1 MDIYNIEISYLYN
14 GIKIILSRF
23 QFISYK
29 VLLSLCILFI
39 TTASAHWL
47 MFVLQGINLDQ
58 LRLEK
63 DDVVIKIGK
72 SECNI
77 TSTGRQLTC
86 RPPREPP
93 SPMKSGRYPEV
104 EVSHTVGSVNGP
116 LGTGRSLTIKCVFYI
131 FIVDLKCLY
140 IFCHISE
147 IILGVVYHQVFIQ
160 YTMSFII
167 LLVL

>member
-1 MDIYNIEISYLYN
+1 MYSFYYHCHC
-14 GIKIILSRF
+14 
-23 QFISYK
+23 
-29 VLLSLCILFI
+29 SL
-39 TTASAHWL
+39 AD
-47 MFVLQGINLDQ
+47 VLQGINLDQ

-104 EVSHTVGSVNGP
+104 EVSHTVWSVNGA
-116 LGTGRSLTIKCVFYI
+116 LDTGRFLRMIHVFYI
-131 FIVDLKCLY
+131 FLVDLKFLY
-140 IFCHISE
+140 VFGHISK
-147 IILGVVYHQVFIQ
+147 IIQSVVYHQIFIQ
-160 YTMSFII
+160 YTIFFRI
-167 LLVL
+167 LFVLWKLYGKLYFMYTNRNQCNKQPVIA